1 MENER
6 ENGERKECEN
16 ITDECKNKEE
26 SNGESKNDHYN
37 KSFVDNSKNKQ
48 NGESDSIIM
57 EYKHIENS
65 DIVKS
70 EKEDENEQIQN
81 GGTTIILKDD
91 GKTVNRNDYIDK
103 PTTNKKAKNKSK
115 SGKNKE
121 KEKTKEKNR

>member
-1 MENER
+1 MEN
-6 ENGERKECEN
+6 K
-16 ITDECKNKEE
+16 
-26 SNGESKNDHYN
+26 Y
-37 KSFVDNSKNKQ
+37 
-48 NGESDSIIM
+48 
-57 EYKHIENS
+57 IENS

-91 GKTVNRNDYIDK
+91 GKTVNTNDYIDK